1 MIVKPYPKD
10 NEARAFGVREQWL
23 DAIATHISSRRLGRD
38 ELLFATEAGTPISR
52 NTFRTRVWLPAV
64 TASGLDFN
72 VRMHDLR
79 HAHASWL
86 LAGGADLK
94 GVMERMGHAQI
105 QTTQKYLHTLPDSE
119 PRRLHPR
126 RRSTHGNPRH

>member
-1 MIVKPYPKD
+1 M
-10 NEARAFGVREQWL
+10 FGQQWL
-23 DAIATHISSRRLGRD
+23 DAMAEHMKERRIDRD
-38 ELLFATEAGTPISR
+38 DLLFPTAAGTPISR

-64 TASGLDFN
+64 KTSGIDFN

-86 LAGGADLK
+86 LAGGADLN

-105 QTTQKYLHTLPDSE
+105 QTTQKYLHALPDTDQKNLDAFSRIAD
-119 PRRLHPR
+119 RRV
-126 RRSTHGNPRH
+126 